1 MAISDHFSKIITI
14 IFVVCSEKRLLGQS
28 PHTLSCSF
36 DNHLSNA
43 VYFVATAFLRGF
55 FRAKKWPWVFPNTH
69 DTHSSGVF
77 FIVSVLFFHTHCAR
91 TNSIFDL
98 HHWHNAG
105 NHSMPLDSDGLAVT
119 RQRPTHQTKVEWLLV
134 TQPAKCRLW
143 SYDLPKKAQFKET
156 LKHDCCWCNNQKL
169 STDDMRR
176 QTWAYTNPVHT
187 DTLTLML
194 THWNI
199 QMYNQCY
206 KNTVQRAGRV
216 FKKGF
221 CTTIC
226 SQMTLH
232 YFQNNLHPK
241 IHLCYESENESV
253 VTCVQTGKWFWKYFS
268 PCLFFL
274 SLLALCRRGESRPLV
289 MLLLGAINGNVS
301 RLSKWWDLA
310 YGIKAS
316 LDPHLLQMESA
327 LSQGVQHQGEAYW
340 GIEKDKMTGNTFSL
354 CLNYNLFQC
363 I

>member
-28 PHTLSCSF
+28 PHTLSCSC

-176 QTWAYTNPVHT
+176 QTWAYTQ
-187 DTLTLML
+187 TLSHSCSHIEIFRCIISVTKTQYSVLADFL
-194 THWNI
+194 
-199 QMYNQCY
+199 
-206 KNTVQRAGRV
+206 
-216 FKKGF
+216 KKGF
-221 CTTIC
+221 ALPYVHKWPCITFRIIYILKYI
-226 SQMTLH
+226 SVMKVKMKVLSH
-232 YFQNNLHPK
+232 VYKL
-241 IHLCYESENESV
+241 ESGSENI
-253 VTCVQTGKWFWKYFS
+253 
-268 PCLFFL
+268 
-274 SLLALCRRGESRPLV
+274 SLLVFFFCR
-289 MLLLGAINGNVS
+289 
-301 RLSKWWDLA
+301 
-310 YGIKAS
+310 
-316 LDPHLLQMESA
+316 
-327 LSQGVQHQGEAYW
+327 
-340 GIEKDKMTGNTFSL
+340 
-354 CLNYNLFQC
+354 C
-363 I
+363 

>member
-206 KNTVQRAGRV
+206 KNTVQRAGRL

-268 PCLFFL
+268 PCLFFFVVVS
-274 SLLALCRRGESRPLV
+274 SLQARWKSTTCNAVARSYQRKCQSTQQVMRFDIWHQSIIRPAPAADGVCSFARGSAPRGG
-289 MLLLGAINGNVS
+289 LLRDREG
-301 RLSKWWDLA
+301 
-310 YGIKAS
+310 
-316 LDPHLLQMESA
+316 
-327 LSQGVQHQGEAYW
+327 
-340 GIEKDKMTGNTFSL
+340 
-354 CLNYNLFQC
+354 
-363 I
+363 

>member
-14 IFVVCSEKRLLGQS
+14 IFVVCSEKCLLGQH

-43 VYFVATAFLRGF
+43 VYFAATVSPRGF

-69 DTHSSGVF
+69 DTHSSGVL
-77 FIVSVLFFHTHCAR
+77 FIVSVLFFYPHCAR

-187 DTLTLML
+187 DTLTL
-194 THWNI
+194 THGNI

-206 KNTVQRAGRV
+206 KNTVQRAGRLLKKKV
-216 FKKGF
+216 FALPYVHKWPCITFRIIYILKYISVMKVKMKVLSHVYKLESG
-221 CTTIC
+221 
-226 SQMTLH
+226 
-232 YFQNNLHPK
+232 
-241 IHLCYESENESV
+241 SENVSLPVFFFV
-253 VTCVQTGKWFWKYFS
+253 VVSSLQARWKSTTCNAVARSHQRKCQSTQQVMRFDIWHQSIIRPAPAADGVCSFARGS
-268 PCLFFL
+268 APRGG
-274 SLLALCRRGESRPLV
+274 LLRDREG
-289 MLLLGAINGNVS
+289 
-301 RLSKWWDLA
+301 
-310 YGIKAS
+310 
-316 LDPHLLQMESA
+316 
-327 LSQGVQHQGEAYW
+327 
-340 GIEKDKMTGNTFSL
+340 
-354 CLNYNLFQC
+354 
-363 I
+363 

>member
-14 IFVVCSEKRLLGQS
+14 IFVVCSEKRLLGQN
-28 PHTLSCSF
+28 PHTLFCSF

-194 THWNI
+194 THWNT

-206 KNTVQRAGRV
+206 KNTVQHAGRL

-226 SQMTLH
+226 SQMTFRIISILKYISAMKVKMKVLSH
-232 YFQNNLHPK
+232 VYKLGSG
-241 IHLCYESENESV
+241 SENI
-253 VTCVQTGKWFWKYFS
+253 
-268 PCLFFL
+268 
-274 SLLALCRRGESRPLV
+274 SLLVFFFFVVVSSLQARWKSTTCNAVARSYQRKCQSTQQVMRFDIWHQSIIRPAPAADGVCSFARGSAPRGG
-289 MLLLGAINGNVS
+289 LLRDREG
-301 RLSKWWDLA
+301 
-310 YGIKAS
+310 
-316 LDPHLLQMESA
+316 
-327 LSQGVQHQGEAYW
+327 
-340 GIEKDKMTGNTFSL
+340 
-354 CLNYNLFQC
+354 
-363 I
+363 